1 MATTP
6 FERLRHIKEAIRAAR
21 DGVGGLNPELI
32 AQNPFLLGGL
42 SYQLLIITE
51 AARNI
56 PLSGSSYT
64 VR

>member
-21 DGVGGLNPELI
+21 DGVGGLNPEVV
-32 AQNPFLLGGL
+32 AENPFLLGGL
-42 SYQLLIITE
+42 SYQLLVITE

-56 PLSGSSYT
+56 PQNGSGYT